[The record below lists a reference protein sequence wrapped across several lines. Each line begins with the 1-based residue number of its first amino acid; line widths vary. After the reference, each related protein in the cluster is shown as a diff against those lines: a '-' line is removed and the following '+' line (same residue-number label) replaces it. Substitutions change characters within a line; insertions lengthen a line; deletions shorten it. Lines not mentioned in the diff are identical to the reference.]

1 MCKLYLHEKFKN
13 KFLLVIFM
21 CQIYEWNE
29 ISDEFTD
36 GLILG
41 NGSSIAIDNRFWYK
55 SLLEEARNQEL
66 IGSDVSQIFEHLKT
80 SDFEL
85 VLRMLW
91 HSSKI
96 NEYLDIQD
104 QRSIEAYKS
113 VREAL
118 IKVVR
123 EHHVEPNINGL
134 DEKLN
139 KASSFM
145 KKFQTVISLNYDLL
159 VYWSIIKSNDFEKNK
174 SEANDRHKFKDCFV
188 ENGSNFSDNWS
199 KLRKPLNGYKETT
212 IVAYPHGNLTLA
224 TKIDGTESKISRL
237 SDKDNLLE
245 SIFQKWNKGELIPLF
260 VSEGTK
266 EQKLSSIRRSHYLS
280 TVYDEIIPDIQE
292 SVVFFG
298 WSIGKN
304 DFHILDSL
312 CKSGIK
318 KFAFSVN
325 NQLSEDVLK
334 EEYYTRLNRL
344 NEFSEKHKDKHQVL
358 GKTVELKLF
367 NRASAGCWIT

>member
-1 MCKLYLHEKFKN
+1 MCEIH
-13 KFLLVIFM
+13 
-21 CQIYEWNE
+21 EWNQ
-29 ISDEFTD
+29 ISDDFTD

-41 NGSSIAIDNRFWYK
+41 NGSSIAIDSRFDYP

-66 IGSDVSQIFEHLKT
+66 IEEDVLRIFEYLRKE
-80 SDFEL
+80 DFEL

-96 NEYLDIQD
+96 NEALGINDD
-104 QRSIEAYKS
+104 RSVKAYNN

-123 EHHVEPNINGL
+123 KHHVERDENGL

-145 KKFQTVISLNYDLL
+145 KNFETVISLNYDLL
-159 VYWSIIKSNDFEKNK
+159 VYWSIIKSNKSPKNR
-174 SEANDRHKFKDCFV
+174 DHLFKDCFLKK
-188 ENGSNFSDNWS
+188 EGNFYFSEDWNE
-199 KLRKPLNGYKETT
+199 LRKAWKNYERAT

-237 SDKDNLLE
+237 GDEDNLLE
-245 SIFQKWNKGELIPLF
+245 SIFQKWNEGELSPLF

-266 EQKLSSIRRSHYLS
+266 EEKLSSIRRSHYLS
-280 TVYDEIIPDIQE
+280 TVYDEIIPSIE
-292 SVVFFG
+292 KSVVFFG
-298 WSIGKN
+298 WSIGEN

-318 KFAFSVN
+318 KFALGIN
-325 NQLSEDVLK
+325 NQLSENALK
-334 EEYYTRLNRL
+334 EEYYKQLKRL
-344 NEFSEKHKDKHQVL
+344 NEFSEKHKDKHKVSE
-358 GKTVELKLF
+358 KTVELKLF